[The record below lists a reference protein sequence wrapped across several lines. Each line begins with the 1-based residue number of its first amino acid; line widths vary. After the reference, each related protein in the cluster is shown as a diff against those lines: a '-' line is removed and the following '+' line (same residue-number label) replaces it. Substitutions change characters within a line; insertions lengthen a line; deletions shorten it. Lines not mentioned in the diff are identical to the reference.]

1 MWKCSIFRIRASESR
16 PSIVRRRFTIDTKN
30 RVTLHTR
37 ISYDIDNF
45 SNRNLKKKY
54 IQMFILQR
62 KHFQSID
69 IF

>member
-30 RVTLHTR
+30 HALHTR